1 MGMNI
6 CPMHCFKVI
15 DSSVLR
21 YILFI
26 KTDTGRIDNSILIN
40 KICLIDRNFSKFRY
54 KLMTNG
60 KISILGYYL
69 LQNLEIII
77 QYTNY

>member
-6 CPMHCFKVI
+6 CLMYCFKVI

-26 KTDTGRIDNSILIN
+26 KIDIGRIDNSILIN
-40 KICLIDRNFSKFRY
+40 KICLIDRNFFKFRY
-54 KLMTNG
+54 KLIING
-60 KISILGYYL
+60 KIFILGYYFF
-69 LQNLEIII
+69 
-77 QYTNY
+77 